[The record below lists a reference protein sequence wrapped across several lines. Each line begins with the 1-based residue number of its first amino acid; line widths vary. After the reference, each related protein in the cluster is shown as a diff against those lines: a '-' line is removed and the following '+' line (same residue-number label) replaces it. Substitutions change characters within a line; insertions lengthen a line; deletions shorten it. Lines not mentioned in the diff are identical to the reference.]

1 MDRRRHRWQQGR
13 FWRWLC
19 ALLIW
24 HGPAAA
30 QSVLMQRGP
39 DPGGATIFAAQE
51 RPGEARFT
59 VERPRIRG
67 GAGIDLHVQ
76 DRLRLHL
83 DVVPARDPAVRGW
96 RLRQRLGGGGDR
108 SWWSFG
114 AGFDVVRTLSDE
126 PVDPV
131 RERHPYRDRRI
142 VLSPQLLVDL
152 DRVAG
157 LDGHAELRVQHA
169 YWRSSSD
176 FADGDRALQIEL
188 RWRF

>member
-1 MDRRRHRWQQGR
+1 M
-13 FWRWLC
+13 RWLC
-19 ALLIW
+19 VLLLW
-24 HGPAAA
+24 PGAAAA
-30 QSVLMQRGP
+30 QSMVISRGP
-39 DPGGATIFAAQE
+39 DLGGTAISAAQE
-51 RPGEARFT
+51 RPGQSLLV

-67 GAGIDLHVQ
+67 GAGFDLEVHEQ
-76 DRLRLHL
+76 LRLHL
-83 DVVPARDPAVRGW
+83 DIIPARDPAVRGW
-96 RLRQRLGGGGDR
+96 RVKQRLGGVGSR
-108 SWWSFG
+108 SGWSLG

-126 PVDPV
+126 PLDAL

-157 LDGHAELRVQHA
+157 LNGCAELRLQHA
-169 YWRSSSD
+169 YWRSSDD